1 MCLHVHTFP
10 QLAPPL
16 ERRQASNV
24 CVAVRVA
31 VCPSVAARGRTQA
44 PIKDL
49 ALPKQR
55 QPPFRGLATRHTE
68 AGRKDGQNRRTREGS
83 WDHEVL
89 QRKGGRK
96 GGGCGNG
103 DLLQTGSVST
113 SVVAA
118 LDSDRGGARCR
129 LAAEGP
135 RLGLTPRLSIP
146 SPNSPS
152 HDSAGRLMGS
162 SSFTPATSCVRRKQH
177 CIPRSLTN
185 PPHKRAVLQTT
196 GAFAPVRAA
205 PLSFASASH
214 TILEVAFLQNSAGSA

>member
-49 ALPKQR
+49 ALPKQG

-96 GGGCGNG
+96 GGDAEMETCSRLVQFQHP
-103 DLLQTGSVST
+103 LLLLWIPTGEER
-113 SVVAA
+113 VVAWQPRA
-118 LDSDRGGARCR
+118 RGWDLHPDSPFHLPIA
-129 LAAEGP
+129 P
-135 RLGLTPRLSIP
+135 R
-146 SPNSPS
+146 
-152 HDSAGRLMGS
+152 
-162 SSFTPATSCVRRKQH
+162 
-177 CIPRSLTN
+177 
-185 PPHKRAVLQTT
+185 
-196 GAFAPVRAA
+196 
-205 PLSFASASH
+205 
-214 TILEVAFLQNSAGSA
+214 TILLAV